1 MGIPTKIIEL
11 ISSALD
17 DTNISI
23 ESTNENVT
31 AWDSLGHLSI
41 LSALDEATDG
51 KVSEIRDF
59 NDVSS
64 VIQIV
69 RLFEEF
75 NLDL

>member
-1 MGIPTKIIEL
+1 MDNPTKIIEL
-11 ISSALD
+11 ISSALE
-17 DTNISI
+17 DTSISI

-41 LSALDEATDG
+41 LSALDGATNG

-69 RLFEEF
+69 RLFKEH

>member
-1 MGIPTKIIEL
+1 MDIQTKIVDL

-17 DTNISI
+17 DSSISI

-41 LSALDEATDG
+41 LSALDGATDG

-64 VIQIV
+64 VVQIV

>member
-1 MGIPTKIIEL
+1 MGIPTKIIDL
-11 ISSALD
+11 ISSSLD
-17 DTNISI
+17 DTSISI
-23 ESTNENVT
+23 DSTNENVT

-64 VIQIV
+64 VIEIV
-69 RLFEEF
+69 RLFEKH